1 VIPYGITLPTA
12 QASFSDQPFRVVY
25 SGRMVE
31 RQKCIHQVVHTLIHA
46 CRVSRQIEVNL
57 SGDGPD

>member
-1 VIPYGITLPTA
+1 LPQQVRQRLRYTNPQVIPCGITLPTA

-31 RQKCIHQVVHTLIHA
+31 RQKCIN
-46 CRVSRQIEVNL
+46 R
-57 SGDGPD
+57 